1 MLEINMKTGLFGSFT
16 IAALSI
22 MAFLTWNAFFT
33 VYQTE
38 QVLVLRFGKVVN
50 VITEPGLNV
59 KLPFVDSV
67 VKRDK
72 LILDVDVPGTNR
84 PQGEEVIT
92 ADEPDQKG
100 VLGEERKRLVVDAF
114 ARYRIHDPLKFYQ
127 TVGSVEGAKSRLSV
141 VIISAV
147 RRVLGGVRLSDIVR
161 EKREVLMAEIRKQ
174 VDDESKNLGIE
185 IVDVRLRR
193 ADLPPTTSESVF
205 NSMKAQFKQQAT
217 DIRSRGEQRAQE
229 MRADAERRATIIRAE
244 AQQKADEARGEGEG
258 ERNRIFAEAFGRN
271 ADFFSFYRS
280 LQAYEAGFK
289 GNNTR
294 MVIAPD
300 SPFFKYLND
309 PNAKLR
315 SSNDVKHK

>member
-1 MLEINMKTGLFGSFT
+1 MKTGFFGSF
-16 IAALSI
+16 ALASLAVV
-22 MAFLTWNAFFT
+22 AFFTWNAFF
-33 VYQTE
+33 VVHQTE
-38 QVLVLRFGKVVN
+38 QALVLRFGKVVN
-50 VITEPGLNV
+50 VVVDPGLNI
-59 KLPFVDSV
+59 KLPFIDSV

-92 ADEPDQKG
+92 ADEPTQQG
-100 VLGEERKRLVVDAF
+100 VIGEERKRLVVDAF
-114 ARYRIHDPLKFYQ
+114 ARYRIQDVLKFYQ
-127 TVGSVEGAKSRLSV
+127 AVGSVEVAKNRLSFI
-141 VIISAV
+141 IISAV

-161 EKREVLMAEIRKQ
+161 EKRELLMAEIRKQ
-174 VDDESKNLGIE
+174 VDDESKSLGIE
-185 IVDVRLRR
+185 IIDVRLRR

-217 DIRSRGEQRAQE
+217 DIRSRGDQRAQE

-280 LQAYEAGFK
+280 LQAYEASFK
-289 GNNTR
+289 GNSTR
-294 MVIAPD
+294 MVVSPD

-315 SSNDVKHK
+315 AVPEVKTR

>member
-1 MLEINMKTGLFGSFT
+1 MKTGFFGSF
-16 IAALSI
+16 ALVALAI
-22 MAFLTWNAFFT
+22 VAFFTWNAFF
-33 VYQTE
+33 VVHQTE
-38 QVLVLRFGKVVN
+38 QALVLRFGKVVN
-50 VITEPGLNV
+50 VVVDPGLNI
-59 KLPFVDSV
+59 KLPFIDSV

-92 ADEPDQKG
+92 ADEPTLQG
-100 VLGEERKRLVVDAF
+100 VIGEERKRLVVDAF
-114 ARYRIHDPLKFYQ
+114 ARYRINDVLKFYQ
-127 TVGSVEGAKSRLSV
+127 AVGSVEVAKNRLSFI
-141 VIISAV
+141 IISAV

-161 EKREVLMAEIRKQ
+161 EKRESLMAEIRKQ
-174 VDDESKNLGIE
+174 VDDESKSLGIE
-185 IVDVRLRR
+185 IIDVRLRR

-258 ERNRIFAEAFGRN
+258 ERNRIFADAFGRN

-280 LQAYEAGFK
+280 LQAYEASFK
-289 GNNTR
+289 GNSTR
-294 MVIAPD
+294 MVVAPD

-315 SSNDVKHK
+315 PLPDVKAR